1 MFSFSS
7 VEDEI
12 RDSSEG
18 GNGSDGQGSE
28 RVKHVPHIG
37 AGWHKVI
44 DREQL
49 IVWQKPV
56 PGSYVYEYKGN
67 VIYTGS
73 RSERVWLQRA
83 LSYNEKSPDKF

>member
-1 MFSFSS
+1 MFCFSS

-18 GNGSDGQGSE
+18 DNGSDGQGSG

-67 VIYTGS
+67 VVHWVRASSVTVS
-73 RSERVWLQRA
+73 SE
-83 LSYNEKSPDKF
+83 